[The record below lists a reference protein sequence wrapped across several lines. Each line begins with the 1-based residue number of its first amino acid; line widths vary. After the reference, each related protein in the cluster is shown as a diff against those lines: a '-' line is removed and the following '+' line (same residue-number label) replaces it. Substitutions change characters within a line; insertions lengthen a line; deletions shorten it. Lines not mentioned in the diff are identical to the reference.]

1 MIKYSPYC
9 SLDTAMVLRAVVLGK
24 GHAPLILGKKKL
36 QEEKMA
42 HTHTHTPLPL
52 PQGLDLSL
60 TNKEKL
66 FNNHKLFH
74 LKIISFILL
83 ILMFNSEVL
92 L

>member
-9 SLDTAMVLRAVVLGK
+9 SLDTAMLLRAVVLGK

-42 HTHTHTPLPL
+42 HTHTPLPL

-60 TNKEKL
+60 TNKENL

-74 LKIISFILL
+74 LKIISFFLL

>member
-42 HTHTHTPLPL
+42 HTHTQTPP
-52 PQGLDLSL
+52 PPPSRSGSVTDEQR
-60 TNKEKL
+60 E
-66 FNNHKLFH
+66 F
-74 LKIISFILL
+74 
-83 ILMFNSEVL
+83 V
-92 L
+92 